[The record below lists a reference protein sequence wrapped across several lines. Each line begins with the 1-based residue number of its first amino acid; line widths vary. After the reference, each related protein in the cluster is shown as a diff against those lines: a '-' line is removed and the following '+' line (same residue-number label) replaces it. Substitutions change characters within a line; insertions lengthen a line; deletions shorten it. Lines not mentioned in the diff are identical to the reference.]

1 MQLLAKFK
9 KILHMG
15 FRATLNFR
23 KVKLSTV
30 SLEEVGRSYF
40 YFCESLFSSFH
51 FVTYSPDLLG
61 RPSKGI
67 NSFKLHF

>member
-40 YFCESLFSSFH
+40 YFCESTFSSFH
-51 FVTYSPDLLG
+51 FATYSPDLLG

-67 NSFKLHF
+67 NSFKLQF